1 MKLSST
7 PLNYFK
13 HLFLTSIA
21 LLFALMMSS
30 CSGLKVEKYSNEK
43 PILKL
48 SEYFNGKIDAYGIFT
63 DRSGEV
69 VKRFKVVID
78 AKWTMKDGVNTG
90 ILDESFTYADGT
102 TQKRIWT
109 IKETS
114 PNVYEGSAGDV
125 LGKAAGKASG
135 NALNW
140 QYTLLLPVDGSTY
153 EVQFDDWMYLID
165 DKVMLNKAVMS
176 KFGIRLG
183 EVTLSFHKK

>member
-1 MKLSST
+1 MKHDSNSLT
-7 PLNYFK
+7 PIK
-13 HLFLTSIA
+13 HLLSISLA
-21 LLFALMMSS
+21 LLLALMMCS
-30 CSGLKVEKYSNEK
+30 CTGLKVDKYSNEK
-43 PILKL
+43 PTLKL

-69 VKRFKVVID
+69 VKRFKVLID
-78 AKWTMKDGVNTG
+78 AQWAMKDGINTG
-90 ILDESFTYADGT
+90 ILDESFTYSDGT

-114 PNVYEGSAGDV
+114 PNVYEGSASDV
-125 LGKAAGKASG
+125 LGKASGKASG

-140 QYTLLLPVDGSTY
+140 QYTLLLPVDGSIY

-176 KFGIRLG
+176 KLGIRLG
-183 EVTLSFHKK
+183 EVTLSFHKN